1 MENGKTSVE
10 KIIRPQEPQ
19 NIKGERGINR
29 GINLWQWIEDNKA
42 IALSVGLLTGMSL
55 ILTAFIV
62 TQIHI
67 QNKKELLQLE
77 ERRDKV
83 FWTLLKQLNSTVE
96 ERKTA
101 ILALGQLDD
110 PRALT
115 TLVDLLATETNPS
128 LMRTLDQALID
139 KGLAALPLLKILNQS
154 LINDYKTLDR
164 SSSLEERR
172 AIALRLRTTKKIIGK
187 ILTLYSGQL
196 QSANLEG
203 ANLGTDSNSVAQ
215 LSFTLEGVDLS
226 GINLRQAILDR
237 ANLKNTIFASAG
249 QEKQDWT
256 RKKAIG
262 NLTEANLQSADLTKA
277 FLSNVLLKEANLL
290 HASLNRADLSGAQL
304 QNSNLSSAKMIGASL
319 EKAMLEGASLTGAN
333 LTTAKLSKA
342 NLMGTNLGKI
352 KALGADLSF
361 ANLAQATANGGDFSQ
376 ANLSNANLVE
386 MKLSSAQLQ
395 GANLRNAEL
404 VNANLQSAN
413 LSSAD
418 LQGANLAG
426 ANFQGVTFARR
437 PLTTDEGFV
446 VPEPI
451 KDTIAKI
458 QDVDFSQVRN
468 LNQTQIDLIC
478 AEGGIHPQCPN

>member
-10 KIIRPQEPQ
+10 KIIIPQEPQ
-19 NIKGERGINR
+19 NIKGERGINQGINQ

-67 QNKKELLQLE
+67 QSKKELLQLE
-77 ERRDKV
+77 ERRDQV
-83 FWTLLKQLNSTVE
+83 FSTLLKQLSSTVE

-101 ILALGQLDD
+101 IVALGQLDD

-115 TLVDLLATETNPS
+115 TLVDLLAIETNPT
-128 LMRTLDQALID
+128 LMRTLDQALIN
-139 KGLAALPLLKILNQS
+139 KGLAALPPLKILNQS
-154 LINDYKTLDR
+154 LINDYKTFGQ

-172 AIALRLRTTKKIIGK
+172 AHAQRHEGIALRLKITKRIIGK

-196 QSANLEG
+196 ESVNLEG

-237 ANLKNTIFASAG
+237 ANLKNTVFASAG

-304 QNSNLSSAKMIGASL
+304 QNSNLSSAKLIGASL

-342 NLMGTNLGKI
+342 NLAGTNLGKI

-361 ANLAQATANGGDFSQ
+361 ANLAQATANGGDFSE
-376 ANLSNANLVE
+376 ANFSNANLVE

-404 VNANLQSAN
+404 VNANLQGAN
-413 LSSAD
+413 LSFAD

-426 ANFQGVTFARR
+426 ANFQALHLCGMIWIYAQNF
-437 PLTTDEGFV
+437 F
-446 VPEPI
+446 
-451 KDTIAKI
+451 
-458 QDVDFSQVRN
+458 
-468 LNQTQIDLIC
+468 LIY
-478 AEGGIHPQCPN
+478 Q